1 MILALKQAT
10 IDGGQL
16 EQKTC
21 QWFVAVMEGKYQF
34 YRIYDTQ
41 VMTLNG
47 HMATSAVM
55 SRFIKEKDEIWTLQ
69 HTNEWF
75 TVEAGLIK
83 DVNTVPILF

>member
-1 MILALKQAT
+1 
-10 IDGGQL
+10 
-16 EQKTC
+16 
-21 QWFVAVMEGKYQF
+21 
-34 YRIYDTQ
+34 
-41 VMTLNG
+41 MTLNG

-83 DVNTVPILF
+83 DVNTVSMLFL